1 MLNIDEIQNGIVID
15 HIKAGTAVGL
25 MELLG
30 ITGNKTANVALI
42 QNARSHKADC
52 GRKDIIKVEGDASWL
67 NLDVL
72 AYLDPDISVTV
83 IENGK
88 AVRKEKPKPPKRL
101 VNIVRCRNPRCISSI
116 EEECDQIFEMS
127 SNGKY
132 RCIYC
137 EQVQPCSTPSSFRPD
152 LKQKSP
158 TKLPPAA
165 PPGIPFPHTM
175 PCRCSAF
182 RRSLSAAIPQ
192 DRHSELRQTFYS

>member
-72 AYLDPDISVTV
+72 AYLAQ
-83 IENGK
+83 GK
-88 AVRKEKPKPPKRL
+88 AEAPQASGEHCAVP
-101 VNIVRCRNPRCISSI
+101 
-116 EEECDQIFEMS
+116 Q
-127 SNGKY
+127 
-132 RCIYC
+132 
-137 EQVQPCSTPSSFRPD
+137 
-152 LKQKSP
+152 SP
-158 TKLPPAA
+158 L
-165 PPGIPFPHTM
+165 H
-175 PCRCSAF
+175 
-182 RRSLSAAIPQ
+182 LL
-192 DRHSELRQTFYS
+192 H

>member
-88 AVRKEKPKPPKRL
+88 AVRKEKPVCQWRMNWR
-101 VNIVRCRNPRCISSI
+101 VWSEISSRCRQVWIS
-116 EEECDQIFEMS
+116 
-127 SNGKY
+127 
-132 RCIYC
+132 
-137 EQVQPCSTPSSFRPD
+137 
-152 LKQKSP
+152 
-158 TKLPPAA
+158 
-165 PPGIPFPHTM
+165 
-175 PCRCSAF
+175 
-182 RRSLSAAIPQ
+182 
-192 DRHSELRQTFYS
+192 

>member
-88 AVRKEKPKPPKRL
+88 AVRKEKPKPTTPNSKAVEKKLRAVEREVEKQEAAVAAYDPLIEAAASDYQELTRL
-101 VNIVRCRNPRCISSI
+101 MAEKAGAETQLS
-116 EEECDQIFEMS
+116 QLM
-127 SNGKY
+127 
-132 RCIYC
+132 
-137 EQVQPCSTPSSFRPD
+137 EQWEA
-152 LKQKSP
+152 L
-158 TKLPPAA
+158 
-165 PPGIPFPHTM
+165 
-175 PCRCSAF
+175 
-182 RRSLSAAIPQ
+182 SLAL
-192 DRHSELRQTFYS
+192 EGEG